1 MVKVSFKELMMSQ
14 DLPKLGKQKILVVDD
29 HQLILSGSLE
39 LLRQEY
45 TDAEFLKAQT
55 AQEALDIVTSCQLDL
70 VVIDLSI
77 PEKSGMMA
85 RIDIGIQLLKTLMKK
100 YPTLN
105 IVVQSSYIKALV
117 RIKREIDDHQGG
129 FVIANKGLS
138 EQEILNRV
146 NLALLQGITHT
157 KDIKTATALEFKPEW
172 LEVLKLAF
180 EEGLQDKA
188 IAERMHIHERTVRSY
203 WTKIQDVLGVYP
215 EDCKLEGKNM
225 RIKTEIRAREEG
237 LID

>member
-1 MVKVSFKELMMSQ
+1 
-14 DLPKLGKQKILVVDD
+14 
-29 HQLILSGSLE
+29 
-39 LLRQEY
+39 
-45 TDAEFLKAQT
+45 
-55 AQEALDIVTSCQLDL
+55 
-70 VVIDLSI
+70 
-77 PEKSGMMA
+77 MMA
-85 RIDIGIQLLKTLMKK
+85 QIDTGIQLLKTLMKK

-105 IVVQSSYIKALV
+105 LVVQSSYIKALV
-117 RIKREIDDHQGG
+117 RIKREIDDHEGG

-146 NLALLQGITHT
+146 NLALQGITHT
-157 KDIKTATALEFKPEW
+157 KDIKTALEFKPEW

-188 IAERMHIHERTVRSY
+188 IADRMHIHERTVRSY

-225 RIKTEIRAREEG
+225 RIQTTIRAREEG